1 MKRNYP
7 AHEEQSGEFIKT
19 EHFVSIVQQGRLTMA
34 KKETAKI
41 DVDTLATLGLHMRY
55 ALEIIEEKLDEMGY
69 SLDDFEEDEEYDE
82 EAEEEEEEAEEE
94 EAEEEEEESDKKK
107 NPRFPNVTR
116 NQKDKA

>member
-1 MKRNYP
+1 
-7 AHEEQSGEFIKT
+7 
-19 EHFVSIVQQGRLTMA
+19 MA

-82 EAEEEEEEAEEE
+82 EAEEEEAEEE
-94 EAEEEEEESDKKK
+94 EEDAEEEAEEEESDKKK

>member
-1 MKRNYP
+1 MKNKQENSSKP
-7 AHEEQSGEFIKT
+7 HISSVLCSKGGFI
-19 EHFVSIVQQGRLTMA
+19 MA
-34 KKETAKI
+34 KKETAKV
-41 DVDTLATLGLHMRY
+41 DVETLAAMGLHMRH

-82 EAEEEEEEAEEE
+82 EAEEEEGEEEE
-94 EAEEEEEESDKKK
+94 EAEEEESDKKK